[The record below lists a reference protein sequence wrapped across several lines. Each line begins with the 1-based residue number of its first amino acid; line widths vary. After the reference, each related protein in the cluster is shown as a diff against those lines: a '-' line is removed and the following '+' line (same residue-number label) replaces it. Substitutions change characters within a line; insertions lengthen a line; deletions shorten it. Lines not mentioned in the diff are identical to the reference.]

1 MYTVLAFLNIRW
13 ERGRRETRKREV
25 GMLVDGPT
33 DHTLQN
39 LCSKLLSEKLLHS
52 NPLSYTGVHLHSLH
66 NTLNLDFDSDLSQ
79 RPPFHS
85 HRNQSDYGQEPFW
98 TQACR
103 QSGAVTRDR
112 AQTFCSVEAAQVQI
126 TRLGSGESDNAIP
139 QSPVLCFPAL
149 QIQNLAL
156 TSPEPEATS

>member
-1 MYTVLAFLNIRW
+1 MLENIPHTERREDRTKVITSNTTLIVRGFAYRGGPACLAILLFSAAWSNKCFSVTEGKTRMYTVLAFLNIRW

-85 HRNQSDYGQEPFW
+85 HRN
-98 TQACR
+98 
-103 QSGAVTRDR
+103 
-112 AQTFCSVEAAQVQI
+112 
-126 TRLGSGESDNAIP
+126 
-139 QSPVLCFPAL
+139 
-149 QIQNLAL
+149 
-156 TSPEPEATS
+156 